1 MEKKILSKQVKTSYS
16 ENEDGWPII
25 HYNGN
30 ERYVG
35 YFIVTGHRDLKKLTA
50 KEFGDTEYRWELTIY
65 TDFGNPDHPRA
76 FKWDYEDTLYFKT
89 YEDVEIIMEEI
100 DKRNHKPWWV
110 EDEACSEEAT
120 QEYED

>member
-1 MEKKILSKQVKTSYS
+1 MKKLDKQVKTSYS

-30 ERYVG
+30 ELYRG
-35 YFIVTGHRDLKKLTA
+35 FFIVTGHCGLKQLTP
-50 KEFGDTEYRWELTIY
+50 KEFGDTEYRWKLIIY
-65 TDFGNPDHPRA
+65 TDYGNPDHPRA

-100 DKRNHKPWWV
+100 DKRNPKPSWMQNN
-110 EDEACSEEAT
+110 ACSEE
-120 QEYED
+120 QETN